1 MSVTK
6 IYNKDILDSIVS
18 GFFFTKGN
26 KTDHNKGPSC
36 KSSDQNQTK
45 LNLSQDYVQTK
56 K

>member
-26 KTDHNKGPSC
+26 KLTIIKDLHASPQIKIKPN
-36 KSSDQNQTK
+36 
-45 LNLSQDYVQTK
+45 
-56 K
+56 